1 MRNASLWK
9 CLPAA
14 VLFTVCG
21 QIGRA
26 ELIPLVTIEVPNGF
40 FDVYEYN
47 RKEGIPNYI
56 TEDFLARAYAM
67 VLEDAVT
74 QFEEGE
80 ALPALRELTP
90 LLRGKLGSE
99 TEAERVAQGFLAVFD
114 ALLTGR
120 EGMPAEAPAGA
131 AEELAAVLAA
141 GGVARSPLMRQ
152 TLDYSQFGVRG
163 KYTRSEE
170 LARYFR
176 AARYAGTVL
185 FPLRESRATGVSAED
200 ADALTGAALLLSRAV
215 VEDARAA
222 ALYAKASEPLGWLF
236 GVADAMT
243 VEQYA
248 RRAAQAGSDFAA
260 DGAALRRLRQSLF
273 AAGVRPRVLGGFV
286 DTAGLEPGLSAADAL
301 AGWQFLPAR
310 LTPESAA
317 FQELVHDRVGP
328 YRGQGEPFTLGAA
341 GGQAVKAF
349 PTMLELGA
357 LLGSD
362 AARQFLE
369 EGGDT
374 AYEGYEQAFARAAEA
389 MKIPS
394 GLATEHFA
402 LLRAWLGAAEDGWDA
417 DRRLNTALGFWTLQR
432 HGAAAYAKQSYTVAT
447 KSLPPPAPERLTA
460 WIEPAEDFYRGLA
473 RTAREAGRRVD
484 SDRLAQYADIAERC
498 ADVARE
504 AASRRPL
511 DAEQAAF
518 LNGLDRRLKLLT
530 GRSDGPIAIDFHTD
544 ANSGL
549 VVQAALGRPRVVA
562 ANLPGTG
569 GGRGRGA
576 LFAVHQ
582 FKQPLAKRLT
592 DEAWVEKLGNVV
604 YRTLTIRSP
613 WFEFEKV
620 GFAYEASLRL
630 LPDVRVAPA
639 EAQVAEDSV
648 VDIDALGRAR
658 TQSLRPKTG
667 DRSAFDCT
675 LPNGKSASRV
685 IGSRDVEHKQ
695 YPWQVDVYSGG
706 NLCGGSLIGA
716 SWVLT
721 AAVCVDGSSRRPGVQ
736 TIAASDVRVV
746 HGATDLRRAQAAS
759 NRRVANIYVHP
770 GYDGNATH
778 GNDIALLRLS
788 KPIRKAKSY
797 AKLPS
802 ESDAAKF
809 VVPGACAVITG
820 HGVTKYAGDVSPV
833 LQAVN
838 LSIVAQ
844 QDCRAAYSDAAISEG
859 AICSGLIGRGSE
871 ICQGSSGSLLAV
883 EGPKGRYVPAG
894 VVSWGEGCALPGKY
908 DVNTRIS
915 HYLDW
920 IRQTMRGGSKPM
932 SQQDGTR

>member
-9 CLPAA
+9 CLLVVVLACGSIGQAA
-14 VLFTVCG
+14 SRLSG
-21 QIGRA
+21 
-26 ELIPLVTIEVPNGF
+26 PYGF
-40 FDVYEYN
+40 FEIYESN
-47 RKEGIPNYI
+47 RKQGIPNYI

-74 QFEEGE
+74 QFEQGE
-80 ALPALRELTP
+80 ALPALRELAP

-170 LARYFR
+170 LGRYFR
-176 AARYAGTVL
+176 AVRYAGTVL

-236 GVADAMT
+236 GAADAMT
-243 VEQYA
+243 VERYA
-248 RRAAQAGSDFAA
+248 RSAAQAGSDFAA

-273 AAGVRPRVLGGFV
+273 AEGVRPRVLGGFV

-362 AARQFLE
+362 AVRELLE
-369 EGGDT
+369 ADGDT

-402 LLRAWLGAAEDGWDA
+402 LLRAWLGAAEDGGRDA
-417 DRRLNTALGFWTLQR
+417 RRRLDTALGFWTLQR

-447 KSLPPPAPERLTA
+447 KSLPPPAPKRLTA

-504 AASRRPL
+504 AASGGPL

-518 LNGLDRRLKLLT
+518 LNGLDRRLKALT
-530 GRSDGPIAIDFHTD
+530 GRGDGPIAIDFHTD

-549 VVQAALGRPRVVA
+549 VVQAALGRPRVVTA
-562 ANLPGTG
+562 DLPGTG

-582 FKQPLAKRLT
+582 FKQPLAERLT
-592 DEAWVEKLGNVV
+592 DEAWVEKVESG
-604 YRTLTIRSP
+604 
-613 WFEFEKV
+613 
-620 GFAYEASLRL
+620 EAGKPL
-630 LPDVRVAPA
+630 LAPA
-639 EAQVAEDSV
+639 
-648 VDIDALGRAR
+648 R
-658 TQSLRPKTG
+658 
-667 DRSAFDCT
+667 
-675 LPNGKSASRV
+675 
-685 IGSRDVEHKQ
+685 
-695 YPWQVDVYSGG
+695 
-706 NLCGGSLIGA
+706 
-716 SWVLT
+716 
-721 AAVCVDGSSRRPGVQ
+721 
-736 TIAASDVRVV
+736 
-746 HGATDLRRAQAAS
+746 
-759 NRRVANIYVHP
+759 
-770 GYDGNATH
+770 
-778 GNDIALLRLS
+778 
-788 KPIRKAKSY
+788 
-797 AKLPS
+797 
-802 ESDAAKF
+802 
-809 VVPGACAVITG
+809 
-820 HGVTKYAGDVSPV
+820 
-833 LQAVN
+833 
-838 LSIVAQ
+838 
-844 QDCRAAYSDAAISEG
+844 
-859 AICSGLIGRGSE
+859 
-871 ICQGSSGSLLAV
+871 
-883 EGPKGRYVPAG
+883 
-894 VVSWGEGCALPGKY
+894 
-908 DVNTRIS
+908 
-915 HYLDW
+915 
-920 IRQTMRGGSKPM
+920 
-932 SQQDGTR
+932 